1 MTWELFAVFLASS
14 IRLATPLLFAA
25 LGELISEKAGVLNMS
40 VEGMML
46 TGAFG
51 AAVGSWAT
59 GSPVVGLF
67 IGIVAVLPVAA
78 LQAFLT
84 NTLHANQIVT
94 GLGINILV
102 LGATTLGYR
111 ELFGARS
118 REVIPGFE
126 KWAPPGTENIPVF
139 GETLFQQVWLV
150 YFLIPLGFMVWL
162 LLARTGLGVTIR
174 AAGDAPLAVA
184 NSGRS
189 VVAVR
194 YAAIFATGV
203 LSALGGIFLS
213 IGDIHTF
220 TEGMTRGAG
229 YLAIVAVI
237 FGNWQIG
244 RTIVACLIFGA
255 ATALQFQLPAVGIE
269 VPSALLIMMP
279 YLMALI
285 AVAGLAGRQRPPSHL
300 TLPFRS

>member
-51 AAVGSWAT
+51 AAAGSWAT
-59 GSPVVGLF
+59 GSPVLGLF

-118 REVIPGFE
+118 REIIPGFD
-126 KWAPPGTENIPVF
+126 KWAPPGLADIPVF

-150 YFLIPLGFMVWL
+150 YFVIPLAALVWF
-162 LLARTGLGVTIR
+162 LLARTGLGVIIR

-184 NSGRS
+184 NSG
-189 VVAVR
+189 
-194 YAAIFATGV
+194 
-203 LSALGGIFLS
+203 
-213 IGDIHTF
+213 
-220 TEGMTRGAG
+220 
-229 YLAIVAVI
+229 
-237 FGNWQIG
+237 Q
-244 RTIVACLIFGA
+244 TILK
-255 ATALQFQLPAVGIE
+255 QLCCTPW
-269 VPSALLIMMP
+269 P
-279 YLMALI
+279 
-285 AVAGLAGRQRPPSHL
+285 H
-300 TLPFRS
+300 